1 MSVNRGGPLLRT
13 LNDPLLLIESGRFYP
28 ASAGNAE
35 VRLSYYTSQFPIAEV
50 DSTYYGMP
58 DERMV
63 VV

>member
-1 MSVNRGGPLLRT
+1 MLRT